1 LSPYFI
7 VKIVLRFSNAIQQ
20 SISGIFSEKTMNYFV
35 RSKNIFFS
43 LLIASIE
50 RPDRF
55 TTAKAGLKAVK
66 EFEAE
71 LVLKACN
78 TAKKVV

>member
-1 LSPYFI
+1 
-7 VKIVLRFSNAIQQ
+7 
-20 SISGIFSEKTMNYFV
+20 MNYFV